1 MGGASSKQDAF
12 VGTSNNNGGDYQQS
26 STTTAAQAPCS
37 CFNTFFC
44 PPKNPNNNKSSSKNI
59 SSSQQHHHKTKSF
72 GTPLPDTPENV
83 RRIRAGENN
92 NNSNNNGY
100 YYENDDD
107 DNDHEE
113 KKIGGSAGGGGGGSF
128 GRTNKLIAEVR
139 SSRYGGLEKEESGMF
154 SYENKGGRGGGAMIG
169 GKIVEEEKSADIH
182 DGKVSC

>member
-12 VGTSNNNGGDYQQS
+12 VGSNGNGGDHQQS
-26 STTTAAQAPCS
+26 SASTATAQAPCS

-44 PPKNPNNNKSSSKNI
+44 PPKNPNYKSSSKNNN

-83 RRIRAGENN
+83 RRIRAGEN
-92 NNSNNNGY
+92 SNTSNGY
-100 YYENDDD
+100 YYENDD

-113 KKIGGSAGGGGGGSF
+113 KKIGGSVGGGGGGGSF
-128 GRTNKLIAEVR
+128 GRTNKFIAEVR

-154 SYENKGGRGGGAMIG
+154 SYENKGGGGSGGAG
-169 GKIVEEEKSADIH
+169 GAI
-182 DGKVSC
+182 

>member
-12 VGTSNNNGGDYQQS
+12 VGSNSNGGDHQQS
-26 STTTAAQAPCS
+26 SLTASQAPCS

-44 PPKNPNNNKSSSKNI
+44 PPKNPNNKSSSKNNN
-59 SSSQQHHHKTKSF
+59 SSQQHHHKTKSF

-92 NNSNNNGY
+92 NNNNGY
-100 YYENDDD
+100 YYENDDN
-107 DNDHEE
+107 NDHEE
-113 KKIGGSAGGGGGGSF
+113 KKIGGSGGGGSF
-128 GRTNKLIAEVR
+128 GRTSKLIAEVR
-139 SSRYGGLEKEESGMF
+139 SSRYVGLENEESGMF
-154 SYENKGGRGGGAMIG
+154 SYENKGGGRGGSGGAMIG

>member
-12 VGTSNNNGGDYQQS
+12 VGSNTNGGDHQQS
-26 STTTAAQAPCS
+26 SASTAPQAPCS
-37 CFNTFFC
+37 CFNPFFC
-44 PPKNPNNNKSSSKNI
+44 PPKNPNYKSSSKNNNN
-59 SSSQQHHHKTKSF
+59 SQQQHHKTKSF

-83 RRIRAGENN
+83 RRIRAGEN
-92 NNSNNNGY
+92 SNTNNGY
-100 YYENDDD
+100 YYEND

-113 KKIGGSAGGGGGGSF
+113 KKIGGSVGGGGGGGSF

-154 SYENKGGRGGGAMIG
+154 SYENKGGGRIGGAMIG
-169 GKIVEEEKSADIH
+169 GKIVEEKSADIH

>member
-1 MGGASSKQDAF
+1 MGGASSKTDAF
-12 VGTSNNNGGDYQQS
+12 VGSNSNGGDQS
-26 STTTAAQAPCS
+26 SSSTVTAQAPCS

-44 PPKNPNNNKSSSKNI
+44 PPKNPNNNSSSKNNN
-59 SSSQQHHHKTKSF
+59 SSSQQQHHKTKSF

-92 NNSNNNGY
+92 NSNNNGY
-100 YYENDDD
+100 YYEKEDG

-113 KKIGGSAGGGGGGSF
+113 KKIGGSGGGGSF

-154 SYENKGGRGGGAMIG
+154 SYENKGGGRGGAMIG
-169 GKIVEEEKSADIH
+169 GKIVEEKSADIH